1 MRFSGMEKVSLVDY
15 DGYTACTVFTAGCN
29 MRCPF
34 CQNAALLGPASL
46 TISED
51 EVIDYLQRRTNLIDA
66 LCITGGEPTLWQDL
80 PDFIRRVRRALPHL
94 RVKLDTNGTN
104 PDMLKVLLDEALLE
118 YVAMD
123 IKNCKEKYESTA
135 GAPVDLDKIERSLSL
150 LSEKEDPNFSFELR
164 TTVVAELHT
173 EQDMH
178 DIGVWLKDTPR
189 FFLQMFRDRGTN
201 LTEGLHAHSDET
213 LIRFGEILRKYIPSV
228 TVRGLF

>member
-66 LCITGGEPTLWQDL
+66 LCITGGEPLL
-80 PDFIRRVRRALPHL
+80 NPDIDELIVKIRSYGLL
-94 RVKLDTNGTN
+94 VKLDTNGAY
-104 PDMLKVLLDEALLE
+104 PDRLENLLDRGLVD

-123 IKNCKEKYESTA
+123 VKNADEKYGLTVGLGDSYSL
-135 GAPVDLDKIERSLSL
+135 GDINRSIDIIINKAPDYE
-150 LSEKEDPNFSFELR
+150 FR
-164 TTVVAELHT
+164 TTVVRELHDKSDL
-173 EQDMH
+173 ENIAKKLANAKKYFIQKYVDSG
-178 DIGVWLKDTPR
+178 DILASGYSAYEDSEM
-189 FFLQMFRDRGTN
+189 LQMLEAVRAVLPVAALRG
-201 LTEGLHAHSDET
+201 
-213 LIRFGEILRKYIPSV
+213 V
-228 TVRGLF
+228 